1 MTPASEIIRRL
12 GGNKA
17 VADMLGLERTAVQR
31 WTYQPPRGLGDK
43 VPMRHWTAL
52 VEKSAGSVSL
62 GELMNAEVG
71 EIVAAA
77 NEQAA

>member
-1 MTPASEIIRRL
+1 
-12 GGNKA
+12 
-17 VADMLGLERTAVQR
+17 MLGLERTAVQR

-52 VEKSAGSVSL
+52 VEKSSGSVSL